1 MRRWGT
7 RALASLL
14 ITLLFLVSGCSASP
28 EDPDEGEMTG
38 VVVAGNDS
46 GILPLS
52 GGVVK
57 AYDRLAVLT
66 TDDWTRLLTETWP
79 EASTDPTGWEAANQ
93 GFRIPLG
100 SFVEGDDPSAGPV
113 LVEMEEGRWRMPW
126 GGGPAMLCVG
136 REAADEL
143 SLMGCRRLEKQAPV
157 AVTLTVHIGG
167 LSIDVES

>member
-7 RALASLL
+7 RAAAALL
-14 ITLLFLVSGCSASP
+14 IGVWFLVAGCSASP
-28 EDPDEGEMTG
+28 EDPAEGEMTG
-38 VVVAGNDS
+38 VVVTGNDS

-52 GGVVK
+52 GDVVRE
-57 AYDRLAVLT
+57 YDRLAVLT
-66 TDDWTRLLTETWP
+66 TDDWSRLLTDTWP
-79 EASTDPTGWEAANQ
+79 DASTDPVGWEAADQ

-113 LVEMEEGRWRMPW
+113 LVEMEEGRWRLPW

-136 REAADEL
+136 REAEDDL
-143 SLMGCRRLEKQAPV
+143 SVMGCRLLEKRAPV

>member
-1 MRRWGT
+1 MRQRSVSLG
-7 RALASLL
+7 LA
-14 ITLLFLVSGCSASP
+14 LLFLTAGCSASP
-28 EDPDEGEMTG
+28 EDPAEGEMTG

-52 GGVVK
+52 GGVVTE
-57 AYDRLAVLT
+57 YDRLAVLT
-66 TDDWTRLLTETWP
+66 IDDWSRLLTETWP
-79 EASTDPTGWEAANQ
+79 DASTDPTGWEAAGQ

-113 LVEMEEGRWRMPW
+113 LSEMDEGRWRMPW

-143 SLMGCRRLEKQAPV
+143 AVMGCRRLEMQAPV
-157 AVTLTVHIGG
+157 AVTLTVDNGG